1 MSDEGKSR
9 EQLLKEVQEL
19 KTRLNE
25 FETNSFK
32 QRTESEIFESTILLN
47 ELLRS
52 ASDLI
57 FCKDIRGKYL
67 ECNPAF
73 SKFVGLPKEEI
84 VGKTDNDLFGN
95 ELADHFRAK
104 DQKTIEENSHWKG
117 EEWVVDSSGQYVLFE
132 TFKAPLYTS
141 TGILVGILGVSRDI
155 TSRKQADEER
165 EKTHGQL
172 LSILEAFD
180 QPAYVCDPVTY
191 EILFVNSPLKKKY
204 GTEILGKK
212 CYSAFQN
219 LYEPCSFCTNDLIFG
234 ENLGQTH
241 IWEFQNNIDDRWYR
255 CIDKAIKWPDGRM
268 VRFEIAIDIH
278 EQKISEQVLQESEKK
293 YRAYIDNSP
302 QLIFV
307 ADAAGRYIDVN
318 PAACATTGY
327 SKNELL
333 NMRRLELY
341 AQESQESAI
350 SSFEQLLN
358 TGRSTGE
365 FCFLKKDGSRYYMI
379 IEAVKL
385 SEDRFIGFCTDT
397 TERKRTEEDLLKAKI
412 AAENSN
418 RTKSEFLAT
427 MSHELRTPLNSI
439 IGFSEVLSEGYFGQ
453 INDKQAKYL
462 KNIFNSGKHLLNII
476 NNILDISKVESGK
489 MQLYKEKIYVKDI
502 VDEMISAMQHLA
514 ASKEIV
520 LKLRTSSKFG
530 AVQADKAKLR
540 QILYN
545 LIGNAIKFTEIG
557 GSVTIGTSEDDEM
570 VYISVTDTGIG
581 IPANDLIKLFKPF
594 TQLDSSCARQY
605 EGTGLGLAL
614 AKELAELHGGTIYV
628 ESESGK
634 GSTFTLALPL
644 KEKRTTPCSGTEES
658 IKVQQQDPD
667 FFCSE
672 I

>member
-9 EQLLKEVQEL
+9 EQLLKEVQNL
-19 KTRLNE
+19 KARLRE
-25 FETNSFK
+25 FENNPFEQQT
-32 QRTESEIFESTILLN
+32 QQEMFESATLLN

-52 ASDLI
+52 VPDLI
-57 FCKDIRGKYL
+57 FCKDMEGKYL
-67 ECNPAF
+67 ECNPAL
-73 SKFVGLPKEEI
+73 SKFVGLSKDEI
-84 VGKTDNDLFGN
+84 IGKTDHDLFGK
-95 ELADHFRAK
+95 EIADNFRAN
-104 DQKTIEENSHWKG
+104 DQKTIEENDLWKND
-117 EEWVVDSSGQYVLFE
+117 EWIADSNGQSVLFE
-132 TFKAPLYTS
+132 TVKTPLYTS
-141 TGILVGILGVSRDI
+141 NGTLVGILGVSRDI
-155 TSRKQADEER
+155 TSRRRADEELGR
-165 EKTHGQL
+165 THEQL
-172 LSILEAFD
+172 LSVLEAFD
-180 QPAYVCDPVTY
+180 QPAYVCDPVNH
-191 EILFVNSPLKKKY
+191 EILFANSPLKKKH
-204 GTEILGKK
+204 GNEIIGKK
-212 CYSAFQN
+212 CYSVFQN
-219 LYEPCSFCTNDLIFG
+219 LDKPCPFCTNDLIFG

-241 IWEFQNNIDDRWYR
+241 IWEVQNNVYNRWYR

-278 EQKISEQVLQESEKK
+278 EQKMAEQVLQESEKK
-293 YRAYIDNSP
+293 YRTYIDNSP
-302 QLIFV
+302 QPIFV
-307 ADAAGRYIDVN
+307 TDATDRYIDVN

-333 NMRRLELY
+333 NMTRPELY
-341 AQESQESAI
+341 APESREAAV

-365 FCFLKKDGSRYYMI
+365 FCFLKKDGSRYYMT

-397 TERKRTEEDLLKAKI
+397 TERKRTEEDLVKAKI

-418 RTKSEFLAT
+418 RAKNEFLAT

-453 INDKQAKYL
+453 INDKQTKYL

-520 LKLRTSSKFG
+520 LKLQADSQFG
-530 AVQADKAKLR
+530 TVQADKAKLR
-540 QILYN
+540 QILFN
-545 LIGNAIKFTEIG
+545 LIGNAIKFTETG
-557 GSVTIGTSEDDEM
+557 GMVIIGTRENEEM
-570 VYISVTDTGIG
+570 LYISVTDTGIG
-581 IPANDLIKLFKPF
+581 ISACDLVKLFKPF
-594 TQLDSSCARQY
+594 TQLDSSCSRQY

-614 AKELAELHGGTIYV
+614 AKELAELHGGTIFV
-628 ESESGK
+628 ESEPGK
-634 GSTFTLALPL
+634 GSTFTLALPV
-644 KEKRTTPCSGTEES
+644 KGNETAPYSVTDRDV
-658 IKVQQQDPD
+658 KVQEDPY
-667 FFCSE
+667 FSCSE

>member
-104 DQKTIEENSHWKG
+104 DQKTIEENSHWRG

-155 TSRKQADEER
+155 TSRKQADEEL

-204 GTEILGKK
+204 GNEILGKK

-241 IWEFQNNIDDRWYR
+241 IWEFQNNIDNRWYR

-379 IEAVKL
+379 VEAVKL

>member
-9 EQLLKEVQEL
+9 EQLLKEVGEL
-19 KTRLNE
+19 KARLTK

-32 QRTESEIFESTILLN
+32 QRPEPEMFESTTHLN
-47 ELLRS
+47 ELLRYVP
-52 ASDLI
+52 DLI

-67 ECNPAF
+67 EYNPAF
-73 SKFVGLPKEEI
+73 SKFVGRPKDEI
-84 VGKTDNDLFGN
+84 IGKTDHDLFEN
-95 ELADHFRAK
+95 EFADHFRAN
-104 DQKTIEENSHWKG
+104 DQKTIEENHLWKNDV
-117 EEWVVDSSGQYVLFE
+117 WVADPSGRYVLFE
-132 TFKAPLYTS
+132 KFKAPLYIS
-141 TGILVGILGVSRDI
+141 NSSLVENQGVIQDI
-155 TSRKQADEER
+155 TPRKQTDEELA
-165 EKTHGQL
+165 KTHEQL

-180 QPAYVCDPVTY
+180 QPAYVCDPGTY
-191 EILFVNSPLKKKY
+191 EILFVNSPLKKKH
-204 GTEILGKK
+204 GNEIVGKK
-212 CYSAFQN
+212 CYSVFQN
-219 LYEPCSFCTNDLIFG
+219 LDEPCSFCTNDLIFG

-241 IWEFQNNIDDRWYR
+241 IWEFQKTIYDRWYL

-268 VRFEIAIDIH
+268 VRFEISIDIH

-307 ADAAGRYIDVN
+307 ADAAGRHIDVN
-318 PAACATTGY
+318 PAACTTTGY

-333 NMRRLELY
+333 NMRCLELY
-341 AQESQESAI
+341 APESKEAAT

-365 FCFLKKDGSRYYMI
+365 FCFLKKDGSRHYMTV
-379 IEAVKL
+379 EAVKL

-397 TERKRTEEDLLKAKI
+397 TERKKTEEDLLKAKI

-453 INDKQAKYL
+453 INDKQTKYL

-476 NNILDISKVESGK
+476 NNILDIAKVESGK

-514 ASKEIV
+514 ASKEVV
-520 LKLRTSSKFG
+520 LKLRADPQFM

-540 QILYN
+540 QILFN
-545 LIGNAIKFTEIG
+545 LIGNAIKFTETG
-557 GSVTIGTSEDDEM
+557 GSVTVGTREDDEM

-628 ESESGK
+628 ESEPGK

-644 KEKRTTPCSGTEES
+644 KEKKTTPYSATGEN
-658 IKVQQQDPD
+658 IKVQQDPH

>member
-19 KTRLNE
+19 KARLRQLEN
-25 FETNSFK
+25 NSFR
-32 QRTESEIFESTILLN
+32 QRTQQEVFESATLLN

-52 ASDLI
+52 VPDLI
-57 FCKDIRGKYL
+57 FCKDIKGKYL
-67 ECNPAF
+67 ECNPAL
-73 SKFVGLPKEEI
+73 SKFIGLQKDEI
-84 VGKTDNDLFGN
+84 IGKTDYDLF
-95 ELADHFRAK
+95 EKEIADNFRAN
-104 DQKTIEENSHWKG
+104 DQKTIEKNDLWKND
-117 EEWVVDSSGQYVLFE
+117 EWIADSNRQYILLE
-132 TFKAPLYTS
+132 TVRTPLYTS
-141 TGILVGILGVSRDI
+141 NGTLVGILGVSRDI
-155 TSRKQADEER
+155 TSRKRADEELAR
-165 EKTHGQL
+165 THEQL
-172 LSILEAFD
+172 FSVLEAFD
-180 QPAYVCDPVTY
+180 QPAYVCDPVNH
-191 EILFVNSPLKKKY
+191 EILFVNSPLKKKH
-204 GTEILGKK
+204 GNEIIGKK
-212 CYSAFQN
+212 CHLVFQN
-219 LYEPCSFCTNDLIFG
+219 LDKPCCFCTNDLIFG

-241 IWEFQNNIDDRWYR
+241 IWEFQNNVYNRWYR

-278 EQKISEQVLQESEKK
+278 EQKMAEQVLQESEKK
-293 YRAYIDNSP
+293 YRTYIDNSP
-302 QLIFV
+302 QPVFV
-307 ADAAGRYIDVN
+307 TDAAGRYIDVN

-333 NMRRLELY
+333 NMTRLELY
-341 AQESQESAI
+341 APESQEAAVI
-350 SSFEQLLN
+350 SFEQLLN
-358 TGRSTGE
+358 TGRSSGE
-365 FCFLKKDGSRYYMI
+365 FCFLKKNGSRYYMTA
-379 IEAVKL
+379 EAVKL
-385 SEDRFIGFCTDT
+385 SDDRFIGFCTDT

-462 KNIFNSGKHLLNII
+462 RNIFNSGKHLLNII
-476 NNILDISKVESGK
+476 NSILDIAKVESGK
-489 MQLYKEKIYVKDI
+489 MQLYKEKIYLKDI

-520 LKLRTSSKFG
+520 LKLQAGSHFG

-540 QILYN
+540 QILFN
-545 LIGNAIKFTEIG
+545 LIGNAIKFTEAG
-557 GSVTIGTSEDDEM
+557 GVVTIGTREDKEM

-581 IPANDLIKLFKPF
+581 ISASDLTKLFRPF
-594 TQLDSSCARQY
+594 TQLDSSCSRQY

-614 AKELAELHGGTIYV
+614 AKELAELHGGTIFV
-628 ESESGK
+628 ESELGI
-634 GSTFTLALPL
+634 GSAFTLALPL
-644 KEKRTTPCSGTEES
+644 KENETAPCSSVES
-658 IKVQQQDPD
+658 DVKVRQDPD

>member
-104 DQKTIEENSHWKG
+104 DQKTIEENSHWRG

-132 TFKAPLYTS
+132 TFKTPLYTS

-204 GTEILGKK
+204 GNEILGKK

-241 IWEFQNNIDDRWYR
+241 IWEFQNNIDNRWYR

-379 IEAVKL
+379 VEAVKL

-489 MQLYKEKIYVKDI
+489 MHLYKEKIYVKDI

>member
-19 KTRLNE
+19 KARLRELEN
-25 FETNSFK
+25 NSFK
-32 QRTESEIFESTILLN
+32 QETKQEMFESTTLLN

-52 ASDLI
+52 VPDLI
-57 FCKDIRGKYL
+57 FCKDIEGKYL
-67 ECNPAF
+67 ECNSAF
-73 SKFVGLPKEEI
+73 SKFIGLPKDEI
-84 VGKTDNDLFGN
+84 IGKTDYDLFEK
-95 ELADHFRAK
+95 ELADQFCANN
-104 DQKTIEENSHWKG
+104 QKTIEENDLWKND
-117 EEWVVDSSGQYVLFE
+117 EWIADSNGQYVLFE
-132 TFKAPLYTS
+132 TVKTPLYTS
-141 TGILVGILGVSRDI
+141 NGTLVGILGVSRDI
-155 TSRKQADEER
+155 TSRKRADEELA
-165 EKTHGQL
+165 KTHEQL
-172 LSILEAFD
+172 LSVLEAFD
-180 QPAYVCDPVTY
+180 QPAYVCDPVTH
-191 EILFVNSPLKKKY
+191 EILFVNSPLKKKH
-204 GTEILGKK
+204 GNIIGKK
-212 CYSAFQN
+212 CHSIFQN
-219 LYEPCSFCTNDLIFG
+219 LDKPCSFCTNDLIFG

-241 IWEFQNNIDDRWYR
+241 IWEVQNNVYNRWYR

-278 EQKISEQVLQESEKK
+278 EQKMAEQVLQESEKK
-293 YRAYIDNSP
+293 YRTYIDNSP
-302 QLIFV
+302 QHIFV
-307 ADAAGRYIDVN
+307 ADTAGRYIDVN

-333 NMRRLELY
+333 NMTRLELY
-341 AQESQESAI
+341 APESKEAAV
-350 SSFEQLLN
+350 SSFEQLLS

-365 FCFLKKDGSRYYMI
+365 FCFLKKDGSRYYMT

-489 MQLYKEKIYVKDI
+489 MQLYKEKIYLKDI

-520 LKLRTSSKFG
+520 LKVRNDSQFG

-540 QILYN
+540 QILFN
-545 LIGNAIKFTEIG
+545 LIGNAIKFTETG
-557 GSVTIGTSEDDEM
+557 GMVTIGTREDEEM

-581 IPANDLIKLFKPF
+581 ISASDLVKLFKPF
-594 TQLDSSCARQY
+594 TQLDSSCSRQY

-614 AKELAELHGGTIYV
+614 AKELAELHGGTIFV
-628 ESESGK
+628 ESKRGE
-634 GSTFTLALPL
+634 GSTFTLALPI
-644 KEKRTTPCSGTEES
+644 KGNETAPYSATDRDV
-658 IKVQQQDPD
+658 KVQQDPY
-667 FFCSE
+667 FPCSE
-672 I
+672 M